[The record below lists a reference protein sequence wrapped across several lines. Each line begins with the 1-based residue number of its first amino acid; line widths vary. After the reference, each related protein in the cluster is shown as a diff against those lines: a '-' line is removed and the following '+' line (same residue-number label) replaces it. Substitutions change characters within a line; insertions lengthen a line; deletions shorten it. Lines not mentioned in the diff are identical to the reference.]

1 MVVVESGD
9 EDAAARHWTVRAAL
23 EARPPDPRPK
33 AAQHRSCQAPTLA
46 RQVLCRSIGRR
57 KQRLKPSAGH
67 FRLQRVFTVRR
78 QRGRALAMALPQ
90 DLDVSLKPQKIH
102 PQLKWTQHTLQQEP
116 VRVRTCSC
124 CSCSCSQAPLS
135 VQRTQSGEQA
145 SRSLCLKPLRSTA
158 FVDGP

>member
-124 CSCSCSQAPLS
+124 CSCSCSQAS
-135 VQRTQSGEQA
+135 A
-145 SRSLCLKPLRSTA
+145 RSLSQLRRCFRPA
-158 FVDGP
+158 CALRIPVLDIRCHL